1 MHSLRVLALAVAL
14 VAAGCASLS
23 GPSTAPPSVTPA
35 PVPADTPT
43 TSWPSPAPLAPGVT
57 TAGIDDPAAVV
68 AAHRRA
74 LSNQS
79 YTAVVATSVVAAG
92 DPDGAG
98 YGPRREGLPG
108 TPLVAVREVSRVGA
122 GGQPAY
128 RLRAVDGLLA
138 RPVPVVP
145 GGDRDAVSPPATAAT
160 WTNGTA
166 GFRRV
171 VGDGRLAYATV
182 PPAAAAGGPP
192 GPSPTVPAL
201 GLFEAGSTEVVASA
215 HPGGLI
221 QLTGY
226 RAAVDTDAPYP
237 MAERVAAPR
246 ELRLAAELSPTGVVL
261 ELDVS
266 YLGTLDGRPVVV
278 ERSFDLRDLG
288 STSVDRPAWVATAG
302 NESG

>member
-1 MHSLRVLALAVAL
+1 MRSLRVLALAVAL
-14 VAAGCASLS
+14 VAAGCASPS

-43 TSWPSPAPLAPGVT
+43 TSWPAPTPLAPGVT
-57 TAGIDDPAAVV
+57 TAGIVDPAAVV

-74 LSNQS
+74 LSNRS
-79 YTAVVATSVVAAG
+79 YTVVVTTSVVAAG

-108 TPLVAVREVSRVGA
+108 APLVAVREVSRVGS

-128 RLRAVDGLLA
+128 RLRAVGGPVA
-138 RPVPVVP
+138 GPVPVVP
-145 GGDRDAVSPPATAAT
+145 GGERGAVSPPATAAT

-171 VGDGRLAYATV
+171 VGDDRLAYAAVPPDGAAGSALRPSSTV
-182 PPAAAAGGPP
+182 P
-192 GPSPTVPAL
+192 SF
-201 GLFEAGSTEVVASA
+201 GLLEAVSTEVVVSA
-215 HPGGLI
+215 HPGGFV
-221 QLTGY
+221 QLSGY
-226 RAAVDTDAPYP
+226 RATVDPDAPYP

-246 ELRLAAELSPTGVVL
+246 ELHLAAELSPSGVVL

-266 YLGTLDGRPVVV
+266 YLGTLDGRPVAV
-278 ERSFDLRDLG
+278 EHSFDLRDLG
-288 STSVDRPAWVATAG
+288 STTVDRPAWVATAG